1 MKWILDLFKKIQS
14 VGKREPVVE
23 INYCEKVNQDL
34 EIIKT
39 EYNKACQQAYSIL
52 EANKDSEDKEFEWA
66 KDLIRANKTPSF
78 KRIYMDTSLY
88 QIEMDIT
95 AEHDA
100 IVIFESMVVKEL
112 NKSAKTHFKIYT
124 EPLLLLFTLF
134 IVFNTLLILQ
144 GMFSY
149 EAKFSEDGE
158 VISVGKIQWVD
169 SNVGHIKIFNFK
181 FGRRMR
187 LAVISSAP
195 ATLFVVACPI

>member
-1 MKWILDLFKKIQS
+1 MMKWILDLFKKIQS

-112 NKSAKTHFKIYT
+112 NKSEVIRQLNYD
-124 EPLLLLFTLF
+124 FT
-134 IVFNTLLILQ
+134 
-144 GMFSY
+144 
-149 EAKFSEDGE
+149 SEDYPDIFIEIKPSAGTK
-158 VISVGKIQWVD
+158 IIYSVHSTGLK
-169 SNVGHIKIFNFK
+169 
-181 FGRRMR
+181 
-187 LAVISSAP
+187 P
-195 ATLFVVACPI
+195 